1 VALGIKLVG
10 TLLMGALTI
19 IPASIAKNICRSTRA
34 YLVTSS
40 VLGGIISLT
49 GVLAAHTFHFLP
61 GPAIILLGVA
71 LFLASLYFSRKQ
83 KTIG

>member
-40 VLGGIISLT
+40 VLGGVISLI
-49 GVLAAHTFHFLP
+49 GVLAAHAFHFLP

-71 LFLASLYFSRKQ
+71 LFLASLYFSTKQ